1 MEDRRKD
8 DGRIMVMEVEI
19 RNIMKL
25 LEEVRDELKSQR
37 ELHARQAD
45 VVILEERVAK
55 LEEFR
60 WYLVGGM
67 AVGVPVVSY
76 IVNKIFK

>member
-1 MEDRRKD
+1 
-8 DGRIMVMEVEI
+8 MVLQVQVT
-19 RNIMKL
+19 NIMKL

-45 VVILEERVAK
+45 LVVLEERVAK

-60 WYLVGGM
+60 WYLVGGI
-67 AVGVPVVSY
+67 AVAVPVINY
-76 IVNKIFK
+76 FLNTLFK